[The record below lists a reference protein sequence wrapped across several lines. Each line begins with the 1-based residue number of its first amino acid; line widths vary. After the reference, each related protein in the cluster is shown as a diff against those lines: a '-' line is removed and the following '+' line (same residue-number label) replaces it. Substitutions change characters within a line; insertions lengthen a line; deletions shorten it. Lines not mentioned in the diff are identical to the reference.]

1 MMYHIFTCL
10 FSWLIRN
17 LDGLKVETMREEE
30 IKRAVD
36 IAHRA
41 MGFDEQL
48 REQGFIRRGDI
59 VHDVVKSILSLE
71 TEQYPAFVI
80 DSILETAE
88 VLKRMLDKHTYDS
101 GRRKF
106 YPVNGA

>member
-1 MMYHIFTCL
+1 MQ
-10 FSWLIRN
+10 
-17 LDGLKVETMREEE
+17 EE

-36 IAHRA
+36 SAFRA
-41 MGFDEQL
+41 EGFSEQL
-48 REQGFIRRGDI
+48 HEQGFIRRGDV
-59 VHDVVKSILSLE
+59 VHSVVQSILSIE

-88 VLKRMLDKHTYDS
+88 VLKRMLDKAHFDS

-106 YPVNGA
+106 YPLKGA